1 MLPAMLRAFCALF
14 VFAPL
19 LALAQPVFAADPK
32 DEFLA
37 LICAKADIVG
47 HECRNA
53 IGYTSS
59 EADERACIVQAEN
72 TKIVTGHFLPGRNIE
87 MLGYI
92 SDCEGH
98 SNYWGGTLLAE
109 RTDGVLRFLG
119 YDRGSQVED
128 CLTYIRPAI
137 DELYC
142 VGDGRLNGDQLIAFG
157 QYTLSA
163 DGSTYALTGR
173 ALITGR
179 DSDGNY
185 GAQLVGCGNRIE
197 YFDFGNL
204 RAGTLPN
211 TIAMDVTYADAP
223 LIAAACAADAPP
235 VKEAFTSAPTGSAL
249 LASAAALTARYVY
262 HTDTGAFAAE

>member
-14 VFAPL
+14 VFAPM
-19 LALAQPVFAADPK
+19 LALAQPVLAADPN

-37 LICAKADIVG
+37 LICAKPDIVG

-53 IGYTSS
+53 IGYTGS
-59 EADERACIVQAEN
+59 EAAGRACIVQPEN
-72 TKIVTGHFLPGRNIE
+72 TGIVTGHFLPGRNIE

-98 SNYWGGTLLAE
+98 SHYWGGTLLAE
-109 RTDGVLRFLG
+109 RIDGTLKFLG
-119 YDRGSQVED
+119 YDRGSQVEE
-128 CLTYIRPAI
+128 CLTYVRPAI

-142 VGDGRLNGDQLIAFG
+142 VGGGRLNGDQLIAFG

-163 DGSTYALTGR
+163 AGNTYALSGR
-173 ALITGR
+173 VLITGR
-179 DSDGNY
+179 DSEGNY
-185 GAQLVGCGNRIE
+185 GAQLVGCGNRME

-204 RAGTLPN
+204 RPGAQPN
-211 TIAMDVTYADAP
+211 TIAIDLTYADAP
-223 LIAAACAADAPP
+223 LIAAACAPDAPP

-249 LASAAALTARYVY
+249 LDSAKALTARYVY
-262 HTDTGAFAAE
+262 HTDTGAFVAE

>member
-1 MLPAMLRAFCALF
+1 MLRAFCALF

-59 EADERACIVQAEN
+59 EADERACIVQPEN
-72 TKIVTGHFLPGRNIE
+72 SNIITGHFLPGRTIE

-98 SNYWGGTLLAE
+98 SHYWGGTLLAE
-109 RTDGVLRFLG
+109 RINGTLKFLG

-128 CLTYIRPAI
+128 CLTYIQPAV

-142 VGDGRLNGDQLIAFG
+142 VGGGRLSSAESIGFG
-157 QYTLSA
+157 KYTLSA
-163 DGSTYALTGR
+163 DGSTYALSGR

-179 DSDGNY
+179 DSDANY
-185 GAQLVGCGNRIE
+185 GAQLVGCGNHIE

-204 RAGTLPN
+204 RAGAQPN

-223 LIAAACAADAPP
+223 LIAAACAPDAPP
-235 VKEAFTSAPTGSAL
+235 VKEAFTSAPKGSAL
-249 LASAAALTARYVY
+249 LDSAKALTARYVY
-262 HTDTGAFAAE
+262 HTDTGAFVEE